1 MRGNGQRL
9 ESGGGEPLTN
19 IAAQIKLKE
28 GHRRA
33 YHFRS
38 WPTSSD
44 ANVAFC
50 SFDSSRPTFKR
61 ATATNL
67 VN

>member
-19 IAAQIKLKE
+19 IAAQIKFRE

-38 WPTSSD
+38 WPR
-44 ANVAFC
+44 VLGC
-50 SFDSSRPTFKR
+50 ERR
-61 ATATNL
+61 LLL
-67 VN
+67 V